1 LTLVDAGRRG
11 PLEAS
16 GPGVRSIVSGVAQD
30 HETLLRARSRVSPG
44 SHHQLEW
51 LLWLVGAASV
61 ALAAARVFLL
71 VWHRSPLDFDIYMM
85 GGSHF
90 FGGHLYEVRYPS
102 PQLGFTY
109 PPFSALAFSPLT
121 LVPRQTAQYLW
132 AAANLGVLAGLLAAS
147 LRAARPALSS
157 RRVVQWSLVLMT
169 PAIWLDPVKLT
180 FSYGQVNIVLVALIL
195 VDLTGQARLGGRA
208 LPEGVLTGLAAA
220 AKLTPLIFVPFLFLV
235 RRGRAAAVALATFLG
250 VVVVVAALGPSTS
263 WAYWTKYA
271 FDAGRVGS
279 NSYISNQNLSGALE
293 RFHHRVVPH
302 SVFYGIDV
310 ILAVA
315 GLALAVW
322 AYRRSSHL
330 LGILVCATVGMV
342 VSPITWVHHMVWA
355 VPILIWLCLADDRP
369 RGGWLWAGAGALLLW
384 RAPIW
389 SLPYGGSGQELHEH
403 GWQLVVGSSYF
414 FAMIVFLVGVAV
426 MLLLRSRRPGPPPTF
441 RGSAPLDLAV
451 SAAAGS
457 ADLGRSG

>member
-1 LTLVDAGRRG
+1 MRG
-11 PLEAS
+11 
-16 GPGVRSIVSGVAQD
+16 IVSGVAQD
-30 HETLLRARSRVSPG
+30 HQTLHAAGSRVTSG
-44 SHHQLEW
+44 SRRQLEW
-51 LLWLVGAASV
+51 LLWLVGAVSTS
-61 ALAAARVFLL
+61 LAAVRVFFL

-90 FGGHLYEVRYPS
+90 FGGHLYQVQYPS

-121 LVPRQTAQYLW
+121 LVPRQSAQYLW
-132 AAANLGVLAGLLAAS
+132 AAANLAVLAGLLAAS
-147 LRAARPALSS
+147 TAGARPTMSS
-157 RRVVQWSLVLMT
+157 RRIVQWSLVLMT

-195 VDLTGQARLGGRA
+195 VDLTGPVRLGGRV
-208 LPEGVLTGLAAA
+208 LPQGVLTGLAAA

-235 RRGRAAAVALATFLG
+235 RRGRVAAVALATFIA
-250 VVVVVAALGPSTS
+250 VVLVVAALGPSTS

-293 RFHHRVVPH
+293 RFHHGVVAH
-302 SVFYGIDV
+302 SLYYGIDL

-322 AYRRSSHL
+322 AYRQSSHL

-369 RGGWLWAGAGALLLW
+369 RGGWVWAGAGALLLW
-384 RAPIW
+384 EAPIW

-414 FAMIVFLVGVAV
+414 FAMVVFLVGVAV
-426 MLLLRSRRPGPPPTF
+426 MLSLRSRNPRLSPSLGGSGP
-441 RGSAPLDLAV
+441 LELAV
-451 SAAAGS
+451 PVAGGRAAGV
-457 ADLGRSG
+457 GRSA